1 MLAKIVI
8 RITER
13 LAATKLA
20 DDDHD
25 RVDDAAGGDCE
36 GACDDDGGGDDGYDD
51 DACNH
56 HNDEHGDR
64 NREETYMVMAQVTS
78 AG

>member
-8 RITER
+8 STAKK

-20 DDDHD
+20 DDYHD
-25 RVDDAAGGDCE
+25 SAHEVAGGDCE
-36 GACDDDGGGDDGYDD
+36 GAGDDDGGGEDDYDDG
-51 DACNH
+51 AWNG

-64 NREETYMVMAQVTS
+64 NREETYMVMAQMAT